1 MHVMIQGGE
10 GVYANTG
17 SCVAA
22 AMYCEHERKELMD
35 KGLKPEA
42 FFHQYSDF
50 VSTNEVIDRIDNNK
64 KKLCKKDAKFYV
76 ITVNPS
82 AEEQRKMG
90 DTIEE
95 RTASF
100 KNYIR
105 NGVMKEYAK
114 NFKRNLTANDIMYY
128 AYIHVN
134 RGNKEGQQMHAHIIV
149 SRRDM
154 SGNISISP
162 NTNHRNGKGVIA
174 HGFNRDGF
182 YGKCEQRF
190 DEMMDYTRAVEESYN
205 YRNSI
210 KNGDYQDMAAAVD
223 KAVQEYTG
231 IDLNEWERVVAESVE
246 KAKQPVA
253 ETVTAKP
260 VYSDSSPSLFT
271 RSLNFVRSL
280 FGRKKTEMEED
291 APNKDRAD
299 EKVNTDNNPVV
310 SPNLYMY
317 KDKTTGLYCLAYY
330 EDGKRLRFAP
340 SVDMDDVHRFY
351 VSNNSKNKEKIE
363 ETARYLSDKYFVNA
377 NDTKNKLRDF
387 IRNSGHGMSDAYIIK
402 QGYDIWGI
410 RYKYGKK
417 WESATVF
424 DRILNKM
431 LSGITEEE
439 RSRLFADIRDEVR
452 ETYQIQKESY
462 RLETN
467 VQQEAVY
474 RDEPGIP
481 INIDIPDLSGLFV
494 TNAAS
499 GASNNKRRR
508 QSDDEDD
515 GSVKKKKR
523 RR

>member
-1 MHVMIQGGE
+1 MHVMIQGGGD
-10 GVYANTG
+10 GVYANSG

-22 AMYCEHERKELMD
+22 AMYCEHERQELME
-35 KGLKPEA
+35 KGFKPEV

-50 VSTNEVIDRIDNNK
+50 VSTREVIDRIDNNK
-64 KKLCKKDAKFYV
+64 KKLCRKDAKFYV

-82 AEEQRKMG
+82 ADEQRKMG
-90 DTIEE
+90 DTMDE
-95 RTASF
+95 RIARF
-100 KNYIR
+100 KNFIR
-105 NGVMKEYAK
+105 NGVMDEYAK
-114 NFKRNLTANDIMYY
+114 NFERGLTTNDIMYY
-128 AYIHVN
+128 AYVHVN
-134 RGNKEGQQMHAHIIV
+134 RGKKEGQQMHAHIIV

-231 IDLNEWERVVAESVE
+231 IDLEEWDKIVAESVE
-246 KAKQPVA
+246 KTIQPVA
-253 ETVTAKP
+253 GTVTAKP
-260 VYSDSSPSLFT
+260 VYSDSS
-271 RSLNFVRSL
+271 
-280 FGRKKTEMEED
+280 G
-291 APNKDRAD
+291 
-299 EKVNTDNNPVV
+299 NNIAVTNENV
-310 SPNLYMY
+310 TGLYLY
-317 KDKTTGLYCLAYY
+317 KDKKTGMYCLAYY

-351 VSNNSKNKEKIE
+351 MSNNSNNKEKIE
-363 ETARYLSDKYFVNA
+363 ETAQYLSDKYFVNA

-387 IRNSGHGMSDAYIIK
+387 IRNSGQGMSDAYIIK

-424 DRILNKM
+424 DRMLNKM

-462 RLETN
+462 GLETN
-467 VQQEAVY
+467 VQQETVY
-474 RDEPGIP
+474 RDEPGTS
-481 INIDIPDLSGLFV
+481 INIDIPDVTGLFAA
-494 TNAAS
+494 NAVG
-499 GASNNKRRR
+499 GASNDKQRKKP
-508 QSDDEDD
+508 DD
-515 GSVKKKKR
+515 GDDDLLKKKKR
-523 RR
+523 KR